1 MFWLSAAIQN
11 SRWNQLW
18 DTVAVYL
25 GFDSPLSLLKT
36 AIDLIIV
43 SYVIYKLL
51 ILIRDTR
58 AWQLVKGIIFVLLAA
73 RISEVLG
80 LRTFQLMLDST
91 IQYIALAAVVLFQP
105 ELRRGLE
112 QIGRSRLIGYFGVTD
127 NKEVVVSNMV
137 ESIVSAAEIFSASKT
152 GALIVIEGNTKLGD
166 IMDEGVEI
174 DSKVSVSLILN
185 IFAPDTPLHD
195 GAVIIRDTRIKAAAC
210 YLPLAKSTFIP
221 KELGTR
227 HRAAIGISEVS
238 DALAIIVSEETGQ
251 ISIANE
257 GNLQRGLSKD
267 LLRVKLRRHL
277 NIDEE
282 TDKRSR
288 WNIFKKAKGGGES

>member
-1 MFWLSAAIQN
+1 MFSLVAVVGNSELS
-11 SRWNQLW
+11 QLW
-18 DTVAVYL
+18 DTIAVYL
-25 GFDSPLSLLKT
+25 GFDTPLSLLKT
-36 AIDLIIV
+36 VIDVSIV
-43 SYVIYKLL
+43 AYVIYKLL

-58 AWQLVKGIIFVLLAA
+58 AWQLVKGIVFVLLAA

-80 LRTFQLMLDST
+80 LKTIQLMLDST

-112 QIGRSRLIGYFGVTD
+112 QIGRSRINGFFGVAD

-137 ESIVSAAEIFSASKT
+137 ESIVSAAEKLSSTKT

-166 IMDEGVEI
+166 VMDEGTEL
-174 DSKVSVSLILN
+174 DSKVSMGLLLN
-185 IFAPDTPLHD
+185 IFEPDTPLHD

-238 DALAIIVSEETGQ
+238 DGLAIVVSEETGQ
-251 ISIANE
+251 ISIAND

-267 LLRVKLRRHL
+267 LLRVKLRKHL
-277 NIDEE
+277 NIDP
-282 TDKRSR
+282 DKAKRSK
-288 WNIFKKAKGGGES
+288 WKLFKKQEVKPNE